1 MPIGLMT
8 DTRTKEWT
16 AQEAVRHLKKTNC
29 RAIVNRI
36 YLCNGANG
44 GGKQVVALL
53 FYGRNE
59 RLGLSVEAAKVVKYR
74 ANSGRW
80 TQPVWVR
87 AADLVAPNVKEK
99 RYRDALASLLV
110 ASVAEEE

>member
-16 AQEAVRHLKKTNC
+16 AQEAVKKLRKHGVRNF
-29 RAIVNRI
+29 ADVLN
-36 YLCNGANG
+36 LCLNANG
-44 GGKQVVALL
+44 GGKQVVAVLYARREISEIL
-53 FYGRNE
+53 EYR
-59 RLGLSVEAAKVVKYR
+59 VVKYR

-87 AADLVAPNVKEK
+87 AADIVPPKVKEK
-99 RYRDALASLLV
+99 RYRDALASLLAV
-110 ASVAEEE
+110 Q